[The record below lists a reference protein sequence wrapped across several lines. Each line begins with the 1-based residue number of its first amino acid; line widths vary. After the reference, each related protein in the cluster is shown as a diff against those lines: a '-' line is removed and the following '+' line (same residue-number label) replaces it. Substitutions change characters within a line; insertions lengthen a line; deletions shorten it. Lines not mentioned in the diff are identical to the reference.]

1 MKYILGIDQGT
12 TQTTAVIV
20 NELGEMI
27 EKNSSQ
33 LPARFPQAGWVEQEP
48 LDIVRTVQEAC
59 APLLDKYEIEA
70 VGFDNQGETFI
81 VWDKDSGEAVT
92 PAIVWQDTR
101 GQSVCDSLASS
112 LDLDLLRRRTGL
124 LLDSYF
130 SAPKLKWVFENNP
143 EIRKQAHE
151 GKLLFGTTETWVIWK
166 LTNGKLHVT
175 DPSTASRTLL
185 FDMNRFEWD
194 EDLLKLF
201 DVPRSILPEVKPS
214 AGFVGDVDFGNGK
227 PLSLHAMLVDQQAA
241 LFGQACFNAGEM
253 KCSFGTG
260 SFLLMNIGDKPR
272 LSNNGL
278 LTTVG
283 WKFGEHTTYAFD
295 GGIFVTGSA
304 VQWLR
309 DNLKAVPDSPS
320 SFEAAK
326 RSNDM
331 GVVVVPALQGLAA
344 PHWRTDVRGA
354 MFGLNRSTTS
364 DDIVR
369 ATLDGIA
376 CRVYE
381 VVTAMSQDAGQ
392 APPHLKVDGGPSGN
406 PYLMQMIADLLNL
419 EVRVS
424 AALEATAIGI
434 ANLAGVSALG
444 TSFDELAKNWKAE
457 TVYLPTMEEVERRK
471 KLEQWGR
478 AVEAVKGFHS

>member
-1 MKYILGIDQGT
+1 MKYLLGIDQGT

-20 NELGEMI
+20 NERGEML
-27 EKNSSQ
+27 EKNSAQ
-33 LPARFPQAGWVEQEP
+33 LPARFPQAGWVEQDP
-48 LDIVRTVQEAC
+48 LDIVRTVKEAC
-59 APLLDKYEIEA
+59 MPLLEKYAISA
-70 VGFDNQGETFI
+70 VGFDNQGETFV
-81 VWDKDSGEAVT
+81 VWDKDTGEPVT

-101 GQSVCDSLASS
+101 GQSVCDALASRV
-112 LDLDLLRRRTGL
+112 DLNLLRQKTGL

-130 SAPKLKWVFENNP
+130 SAPKLKWVFENYP
-143 EIRKQAHE
+143 EIRRQAHE
-151 GKLLFGTTETWVIWK
+151 GKLLFGTTETWAIWSLRK
-166 LTNGKLHVT
+166 GKLHVT

-194 EDLLKLF
+194 DELLALF
-201 DVPRSILPEVKPS
+201 DVPKIMLPEVKPS
-214 AGFVGDVDFGNGK
+214 AGFIGDVDFGNGK
-227 PLSLHAMLVDQQAA
+227 PLPLHALLVDQQAA

-260 SFLLMNIGDKPR
+260 SFLLMNIGGKPR
-272 LSNNGL
+272 LSNHGL

-283 WKFGEHTTYAFD
+283 WNFDGHTAYAFD

-309 DNLKAVPDSPS
+309 DNLKVIPDSAS
-320 SFEAAK
+320 SHDAAK
-326 RSNDM
+326 RSTDL

-419 EVRVS
+419 EVQVS

-444 TSFDELAKNWKAE
+444 TSLDDLSRNWKAE
-457 TVYLPTMEEVERRK
+457 TVYMPKMNEDERGK
-471 KLEQWGR
+471 KLAQWNK
-478 AVEAVKGFHS
+478 ALDAVKSFHS

>member
-20 NELGEMI
+20 NEYGEMI

-33 LPARFPQAGWVEQEP
+33 LPARFPQAGWVEQKP
-48 LDIVRTVQEAC
+48 SDIVRTVKEAC
-59 APLLDKYEIEA
+59 APLLDKYEISA

-81 VWDKDSGEAVT
+81 VWDKDSRNAVT

-112 LDLDLLRRRTGL
+112 LDLDLLRRKTGL

-143 EIRKQAHE
+143 EIRKQAHD

-194 EDLLKLF
+194 DDLLKLF
-201 DVPRSILPEVKPS
+201 DVPRSMLPEVKPS
-214 AGFVGDVDFGNGK
+214 AGYIGDVDFGNGK
-227 PLSLHAMLVDQQAA
+227 SLPLHALLVDQQAA
-241 LFGQACFNAGEM
+241 LFGQACFKAGEM

-309 DNLKAVPDSPS
+309 DNLRAIPDSPS

-326 RSNDM
+326 RSTDL

-381 VVTAMSQDAGQ
+381 VVMAMSEDLGQ
-392 APPHLKVDGGPSGN
+392 KPPHLKVDGGPSGN

-457 TVYLPTMEEVERRK
+457 KVYLPTMEEEERRK

>member
-1 MKYILGIDQGT
+1 
-12 TQTTAVIV
+12 
-20 NELGEMI
+20 
-27 EKNSSQ
+27 
-33 LPARFPQAGWVEQEP
+33 
-48 LDIVRTVQEAC
+48 
-59 APLLDKYEIEA
+59 
-70 VGFDNQGETFI
+70 
-81 VWDKDSGEAVT
+81 
-92 PAIVWQDTR
+92 
-101 GQSVCDSLASS
+101 
-112 LDLDLLRRRTGL
+112 
-124 LLDSYF
+124 
-130 SAPKLKWVFENNP
+130 FENYP
-143 EIRKQAHE
+143 EIRKQAHD
-151 GKLLFGTTETWVIWK
+151 GKLLFGTTETWTIWS
-166 LTNGKLHVT
+166 LTNGRLHVT

-194 EDLLKLF
+194 DELLELF
-201 DVPRSILPEVKPS
+201 DVPRSMLPEVKPS
-214 AGFVGDVDFGNGK
+214 AGHIGDVDFGNGK
-227 PLSLHAMLVDQQAA
+227 PLPLHAMLVDQQAA

-260 SFLLMNIGDKPR
+260 SFLLMNIGDTPR

-283 WKFGEHTTYAFD
+283 WNFGKHKAYAFD

-309 DNLKAVPDSPS
+309 DNLKAIPDSAS
-320 SFEAAK
+320 SNEAAR
-326 RSNDM
+326 RSTDF

-392 APPHLKVDGGPSGN
+392 SPPHLKVDGGPAGN

-424 AALEATAIGI
+424 AAIEATAIGI

-444 TSFDELAKNWKAE
+444 TSFDSLSKNWKAE
-457 TVYLPTMEEVERRK
+457 AVYMPKMKPTEREQKLAQWK
-471 KLEQWGR
+471 KAL
-478 AVEAVKGFHS
+478 EAVKAFHG